1 MGLACCLAS
10 LVMAILIFALILLHV
25 QVAVPVNVNPDNGT
39 DSSSCLDGSVPCKTL
54 SFVLERTQTRSSIL
68 IHLSEG
74 NHILSL
80 EAAMNYKTSFSLMG
94 LQTNTTIVQCTK
106 GSGFSFKY
114 SNDIH
119 FSNLTVN
126 GCGMYHNST
135 SSPGGKFLLFQA
147 AMYILFCSN
156 VYFDGVIVSNSTG
169 VGVVFYSTVGTN
181 IIKHSSFT
189 YNAPSGTEY
198 GGGGISVE
206 FVYCIPGDTQ
216 CTNVSGS
223 AIPLN
228 YTDGSITDASYE
240 FSDCQFTHN
249 IGNVTSNLFISPS
262 ANDNIALGRGGGL
275 SIVFKGNITNVPVH
289 INNCS
294 FNNNTAVWGG
304 GLLIEFQDRSTNN
317 AIIVNNSVFQSNR
330 CPFVSCTYKGTG
342 GGGTRVLFAGIGHN
356 IHNNSVLFTKST
368 FSYNRAYFGGGSSFL
383 TFRESPSYQMNRI
396 HFDNCTWHRNVAR
409 LGSAVDLSIWHLES
423 SESGL
428 VIMQPVFTNCVFEFN
443 SVYYTNYTSTPAGI
457 GTLYTDSVPIQFQNN
472 TQFSNNFGSA
482 VTSLDAAVEFQSD
495 SVSHFKNNSAQAG
508 GGMTLFNKAFLMLN
522 ANTSIDFVHNRAF
535 LNGGGLYWEN
545 IGDHQLISSRNC
557 FIRYFDSDIDPTQW
571 QIRILFDGNHANLSG
586 HAIYATTILGCLW
599 GDQSHGELVDP
610 KIDYYKVFCWSESA
624 WDYGPNTT
632 CNDTG
637 VIATS
642 PAYFADSEGNPQCKD
657 SYSINVIPGKES
669 VLPVVMLDDR
679 LKPVPS
685 KSLVFSLYRNST
697 YDTVTEYITYRN
709 VSYYGNPYSEDN
721 QAELFLKTIHPR
733 VISTKIDLT
742 FEKCPP
748 GFVIRGNN
756 CEGGEFPNIR
766 LHTNFTA
773 SIEFGYWIG
782 PTSESTNNLKVGQCL
797 YCPQNNKLSR
807 SSFVTLPESSDD
819 LNEFFCGDLNR
830 EGVTCAHCIANYS
843 VAVNSKQFKCIPC
856 SSDSIFYSWAFYLLA
871 EYLPLTIM
879 LIIVIVFNISVT
891 SGPANA
897 FIFFAQ
903 IISTTFGIDANGIID
918 YPSITPAASVLKQIY
933 VSLYAFWN
941 LSFFSAIELDGW
953 LFCLGPNVNSLHV
966 MALKFVSAFYPLMV
980 IGFVVLVLHLYH
992 NDYRFIVCII
1002 RPLHRATARCLGW
1015 LNLQRSLMDAFATF
1029 LILSYVKFAVTSCQ
1043 LLFPNTLVDDTGHE
1057 EIVSLFN
1064 GDFKFFSLNYAP
1076 YMVTSL
1082 FILFLCTFF
1091 PTILFLY
1098 SIKPFYMCLERLN
1111 WKPLKPGAKTQLFL
1125 DSFHQCFKDGS
1136 NGEHDRRYYAA
1147 LYFFLKLAL
1156 ITTFAFGLSWTIQY
1170 VLQQF
1175 IITIALLLLGL
1186 LQPYKKFWY
1195 NVLDLVMFS
1204 LLSCI
1209 NVIILYNYY
1218 LESINSPLSNTFYC
1232 VLILLLFMPLIYFTV
1247 YIAWFLIKA
1256 IKKRC
1261 YFKNQKL
1268 NASDNRDLE
1277 DFSFSTFMADVDQE
1291 NRFKQNNYYGS
1302 LVPDEYTPVKG
1313 QSGDEPS
1320 HNTLDVH
1327 RNRNTTVTSSFSEV
1341 QPLVQ
1346 AENKEN

>member
-1 MGLACCLAS
+1 MS
-10 LVMAILIFALILLHV
+10 TFIFVLILLHLDL
-25 QVAVPVNVNPDNGT
+25 QVAAPINVNLDNGT

-54 SFVLERTQTRSSIL
+54 SFVLERTQTTRSSIL
-68 IHLSEG
+68 VHLSEG
-74 NHILSL
+74 NHTLSL
-80 EAAMNYKTSFSLMG
+80 KAAINYKTSFSLTG

-106 GSGFSFKY
+106 GSGFSFKH

-189 YNAPSGTEY
+189 YNVPSGTEY
-198 GGGGISVE
+198 GGGGMSVE
-206 FVYCIPGDTQ
+206 FVYCMPGDTQ
-216 CTNVSGS
+216 CTNISGS

-275 SIVFKGNITNVPVH
+275 SVVFKGNVTNIPVH
-289 INNCS
+289 INDCL

-317 AIIVNNSVFQSNR
+317 AIIVNNSVFHSNR

-383 TFRESPSYQMNRI
+383 TFRESPSYQMNSL

-423 SESGL
+423 SNNGL
-428 VIMQPVFTNCVFEFN
+428 VIMQPVFTSCIFEFN

-457 GTLYTDSVPIQFQNN
+457 GTLYTDSVPIQFQND
-472 TQFSNNFGSA
+472 TRFFSNLGSA

-495 SVSHFKNNSAQAG
+495 SVSHFTNNSAQAG
-508 GGMTLFNKAFLMLN
+508 GGMTLFSKAFLMLN
-522 ANTSIDFVHNRAF
+522 TNTSINFIHNRAF

-610 KIDYYKVFCWSESA
+610 KTGYYKVFCWSESA

-669 VLPVVMLDDR
+669 ALPLMMLDDR
-679 LKPVPS
+679 LKHVPS

-697 YDTVTEYITYRN
+697 YGAETKYITNRN
-709 VSYYGNPYSEDN
+709 VSYYGDPYEDN
-721 QAELFLKTIHPR
+721 QAKLFLKTIHSR

-748 GFVIRGNN
+748 GFVIRGNI
-756 CEGGEFPNIR
+756 CQGGDFPYIR
-766 LHTNFTA
+766 HHTNFTA

-782 PTSESTNNLKVGQCL
+782 PTSESPNNLKVGQCF
-797 YCPQNNKLSR
+797 YCPQNNELNR
-807 SSFVTLPESSDD
+807 SSFITLPESSDD

-830 EGVTCAHCIANYS
+830 EGVTCAHCKANYS
-843 VAVNSKQFKCIPC
+843 VAVNSNQLKCIPC
-856 SSDSIFYSWAFYLLA
+856 SSDSIFYSWVFYLLA

-879 LIIVIVFNISVT
+879 LVIVIVFNISVT

-941 LSFFSAIELDGW
+941 LSFFSAIEVDDW
-953 LFCLGPNVNSLHV
+953 LFCLGPNVHSLQV
-966 MALKFVSAFYPLMV
+966 LALQFVSAFYPLIV
-980 IGFVVLVLHLYH
+980 IGLVVLFLHLYH
-992 NDYRFIVCII
+992 KDYRFVVCIV

-1029 LILSYVKFAVTSCQ
+1029 LILSYVKFAVTSCL

-1057 EIVSLFN
+1057 EIVSWFN
-1064 GDFKFFSLNYAP
+1064 GDFKYFSLNYAP
-1076 YMVTSL
+1076 YMLTSI
-1082 FILFLCTFF
+1082 FILILCTLF
-1091 PTILFLY
+1091 PTILLLY

-1156 ITTFAFGLSWTIQY
+1156 IFTYAIGLSWPLQY
-1170 VLQQF
+1170 VMQQF
-1175 IITIALLLLGL
+1175 ILTIALLLLGL
-1186 LQPYKKFWY
+1186 LQPYKEFWY

-1209 NVIILYNYY
+1209 NVILLYNYY
-1218 LESINSPLSNTFYC
+1218 LESINSPLSNTFYS
-1232 VLILLLFMPLIYFTV
+1232 VLILFIFLPLIYFTV

-1261 YFKNQKL
+1261 SFRNQNL
-1268 NASDNRDLE
+1268 NTSDNRDLE
-1277 DFSFSTFMADVDQE
+1277 DFSFSTFMADVNEE
-1291 NRFKQNNYYGS
+1291 NRFEQINYYGS
-1302 LVPDEYTPVKG
+1302 LLPDEYTPVKG
-1313 QSGDEPS
+1313 RSGDEPS
-1320 HNTLDVH
+1320 HNTLDVY
-1327 RNRNTTVTSSFSEV
+1327 RNRKTTVTSSFTEV

-1346 AENKEN
+1346 AENEEN